1 MQVAVYW
8 AVDPDIL
15 CTSALL
21 TESIRPIYPSGYDD
35 CLVISVV
42 IGKEGP
48 FIGDPVQVRGLVAHH
63 PLVVGTD
70 VPVADVI
77 AHDGKNIGLGGCCG
91 TTSGGH

>member
-1 MQVAVYW
+1 MTAASARVGGARHHNCLHGKPSRRQNEGRVVQVAVYW

-63 PLVVGTD
+63 PRL
-70 VPVADVI
+70 
-77 AHDGKNIGLGGCCG
+77 
-91 TTSGGH
+91 